1 MNKQI
6 LKFANKAVEDLPGAW
21 NIPDE
26 FCEKFANLI
35 IEECVNACLEEA
47 DKFRGE
53 QDITDFKI
61 CAMVIKERFE
71 T

>member
-1 MNKQI
+1 MNELI
-6 LKFANKAVEDLPGAW
+6 LNLADKAIEDLPGAW

-26 FCEKFANLI
+26 FCFNFANLI
-35 IEECVNACLEEA
+35 IQECVNACLEEA
-47 DKFRGE
+47 EKFRGE

-71 T
+71 V